1 MMKITNIININSSPE
16 IVFSWISDPQRAK
29 QWMKSVLE
37 TEIFNQTPEMIGT
50 TFRELVGKPGRG
62 FEVTGEIT
70 DFKENKLIA
79 FHLTSKINDINIEY
93 CCEKIENGTRLVQDA
108 EIHFKSV
115 FKLLSTLFRPIV
127 KKKIIEQANNE
138 FKELKYLCEQDS

>member
-1 MMKITNIININSSPE
+1 MKFTNIININSTPE
-16 IVFSWISDPQRAK
+16 IVFYWLSDPSRAK

-70 DFKENKLIA
+70 DFKENQLIA
-79 FHLTSKINDINIEY
+79 FHLSSKINDINIEY

-108 EIHFKSV
+108 EIRFKFV
-115 FKLLSTLFRPIV
+115 FKIVSTLLRPLV
-127 KKKIIEQANNE
+127 KKKIIEQVNSE
-138 FKELKYLCEQDS
+138 FATLKYLCEQDS

>member
-1 MMKITNIININSSPE
+1 MKITNIININSSPE
-16 IVFSWISDPQRAK
+16 KVFYWISDPDRAK

-50 TFRELVGKPGRG
+50 TFRELVGKRGRG

-70 DFKENKLIA
+70 DFKENQLIA

-108 EIHFKSV
+108 EIRFKSV
-115 FKLLSTLFRPIV
+115 FKIISTLLQHLV
-127 KKKIIEQANNE
+127 KNKIIEQVNSE
-138 FKELKYLCEQDS
+138 FATLKYLCEQET